1 LAQKLSSRGLKQ
13 RAWLVCRSLNTL
25 APQYLAEIHFRAP
38 SAKIANHP
46 HFQEPNHDLATEAFK
61 QHDRD
66 YGPVSHPQSGVLTS
80 RHLRNWLRYKHS
92 YAESEVLLWPS
103 VLFRVDLVWDFTKL
117 DTQQAIAMGR
127 MGLGLKAEEKLLF
140 YSIFS
145 MLMIR
150 FVYQLATSLYSHN
163 YM

>member
-1 LAQKLSSRGLKQ
+1 
-13 RAWLVCRSLNTL
+13 
-25 APQYLAEIHFRAP
+25 
-38 SAKIANHP
+38 
-46 HFQEPNHDLATEAFK
+46 
-61 QHDRD
+61 
-66 YGPVSHPQSGVLTS
+66 
-80 RHLRNWLRYKHS
+80 
-92 YAESEVLLWPS
+92 
-103 VLFRVDLVWDFTKL
+103 
-117 DTQQAIAMGR
+117 MGR